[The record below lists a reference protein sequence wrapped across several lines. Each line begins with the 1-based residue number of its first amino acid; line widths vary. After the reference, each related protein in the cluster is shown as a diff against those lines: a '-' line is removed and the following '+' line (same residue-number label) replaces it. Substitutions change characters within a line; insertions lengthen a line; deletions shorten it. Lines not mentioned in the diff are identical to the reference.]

1 MFSDKDKE
9 DLDFL
14 RALAG
19 LLNEEQLSEISLE
32 RKGVCFKVARQ
43 VEVRESF
50 GAQLSQVADSQQAN
64 QAEEDMGLKTIYSP
78 IVGTFYRSSAPG
90 KPPFVDV
97 GDRMANDTTVCI
109 IEAMKTMNEV
119 QAQLEGTLVE
129 VLVQDGCPVEYN
141 QPLFKVRP

>member
-14 RALAG
+14 RALAQ

-32 RKGVCFKVARQ
+32 RKGVSFKLARRSEGALAVPPQ
-43 VEVRESF
+43 LPLPQEAIRVEDE
-50 GAQLSQVADSQQAN
+50 
-64 QAEEDMGLKTIYSP
+64 GLKTIYSP
-78 IVGTFYRSSAPG
+78 IVGTFYRSSIPG
-90 KPPFVDV
+90 KPPFVDT
-97 GDRMANDTTVCI
+97 GDRIANDTTVCI

-119 QAQLEGTLVE
+119 QAELEGIVVE